1 MARYLIAALLLFM
14 EGACATPSIG
24 RGGPV
29 YEVIIHSV
37 DDRQTALRG
46 HAGYPACT
54 IQVGDHAERVWLSS
68 ESADGAGSS
77 PPLLRADAAALAAG
91 VLIESSWTAAVVHAV
106 TEEELAV
113 EAATVHVPY
122 PGGYHVIELR
132 FRRVPVS
139 GGVVSHDHVS
149 APPPSRAGN

>member
-37 DDRQTALRG
+37 DDRPTALRG

-54 IQVGDHAERVWLSS
+54 IQVGDHAARVWLSS
-68 ESADGAGSS
+68 EASADNADSS
-77 PPLLRADAAALAAG
+77 PTLLRADAAALAAG
-91 VLIESSWTAAVVHAV
+91 VLIESSWDAAVVHAV

-113 EAATVHVPY
+113 EAATVHVP
-122 PGGYHVIELR
+122 
-132 FRRVPVS
+132 F
-139 GGVVSHDHVS
+139 
-149 APPPSRAGN
+149 A

>member
-1 MARYLIAALLLFM
+1 MAWYVAAAFLFVA
-14 EGACATPSIG
+14 GGGCATPTIG

-37 DDRQTALRG
+37 DDRPTALRG

-54 IQVGDHAERVWLSS
+54 IQVGDHTARVWLSGDS
-68 ESADGAGSS
+68 TDSGESS

-122 PGGYHVIELR
+122 AGGYHVVELR
-132 FRRVPVS
+132 FRRVPLS
-139 GGVVSHDHVS
+139 GGVVTHDHLG
-149 APPPSRAGN
+149 APPASRAGN